1 MTISKFSVSTY
12 DLEKE
17 RKTFFLDV
25 SIRILNDKMIKT
37 TVFRKKTTL
46 AHVLTWICMLNNGK
60 VVL

>member
-1 MTISKFSVSTY
+1 MTISKLSVSTY
-12 DLEKE
+12 ELEKE

-46 AHVLTWICMLNNGK
+46 AYVLT
-60 VVL
+60 